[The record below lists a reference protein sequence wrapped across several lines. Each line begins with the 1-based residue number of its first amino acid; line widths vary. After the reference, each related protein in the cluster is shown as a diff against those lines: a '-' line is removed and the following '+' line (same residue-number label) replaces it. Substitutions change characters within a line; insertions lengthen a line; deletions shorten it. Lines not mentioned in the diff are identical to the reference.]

1 MYNEVGRHYR
11 CHRPRVMGSTSPK
24 GKGDERN
31 GWSSAMQ
38 SAYKVSLSL
47 SFQKSIGRDKKAR
60 ASPRRQLTQIHEDK
74 KFVENNMA
82 FLGEMNAC

>member
-1 MYNEVGRHYR
+1 MYNEVGRHYRR

-47 SFQKSIGRDKKAR
+47 SLS
-60 ASPRRQLTQIHEDK
+60 
-74 KFVENNMA
+74 
-82 FLGEMNAC
+82 FLSEVDREGQEGESVAKTAIDPNSRG

>member
-1 MYNEVGRHYR
+1 MLAIFREKGKRKREMYNEVGRHYR

-47 SFQKSIGRDKKAR
+47 SFLSEGDREGQ
-60 ASPRRQLTQIHEDK
+60 E
-74 KFVENNMA
+74 
-82 FLGEMNAC
+82 GESVAKTAIDPNS